1 MANSLRQAVNK
12 VGPKLLLLF
21 LTRFKLFIYFRE
33 RPMGS
38 VLTPQQTNPE
48 KEGGRKNASS
58 LSDLYSLVQGYIQF
72 ESLLLRE

>member
-12 VGPKLLLLF
+12 VGPKMLLLL
-21 LTRFKLFIYFRE
+21 LTRFKLFDFRE

-48 KEGGRKNASS
+48 KEGGRKNPSS

>member
-12 VGPKLLLLF
+12 VGPKMVLLF
-21 LTRFKLFIYFRE
+21 LTRFKLFDFRE

-48 KEGGRKNASS
+48 AGRKNPSR

>member
-1 MANSLRQAVNK
+1 
-12 VGPKLLLLF
+12 
-21 LTRFKLFIYFRE
+21 
-33 RPMGS
+33 MGS

-48 KEGGRKNASS
+48 KEGGRKNPSS